1 MRPLALSI
9 LVVAVSTA
17 LLIWACFRLVRDA
30 EKMERDPTLLRRR
43 MLRMGLFYICCAVLG
58 IARVVSGDLPPMALI
73 GLPVTAGI
81 AWILIKQASNVKIPP
96 SNR

>member
-1 MRPLALSI
+1 M
-9 LVVAVSTA
+9 VAVGIATA
-17 LLIWACFRLVRDA
+17 LLMWGCFRLIRDA

-58 IARVVSGDLPPMALI
+58 IARVASGDLPPMTLV
-73 GLPVTAGI
+73 GLPVTAWI
-81 AWILIKQASNVKIPP
+81 AWILIKQANNAKIPP